1 MNSLKLVITPVL
13 MTLTVGIPA
22 AYAQGFYVDGGYAL
36 VSTDLDGAFE
46 TDVSAAEADIDL
58 DFDFDTIGGHIGYAF
73 SPYLAVEGEFLLGIS
88 EKSQTLTASAIE
100 SEIEATVDF
109 GLNAIYG
116 VYGVGSFPI
125 GDQFSAFLRAGYIYA
140 EAEVDVT
147 IGDERASDTAGEYGI
162 GLGVGGTFSVTEQFY
177 VRGDFT
183 VYDIEE
189 TQLDM
194 FMVGVGFAF

>member
-1 MNSLKLVITPVL
+1 MKSLKLCITPIL
-13 MTLTVGIPA
+13 ITLAVGIPA
-22 AYAQGFYVDGGYAL
+22 AHAQGFYVDGGYAL
-36 VSTDLDGAFE
+36 VSTDLEGAFE
-46 TDVSAAEADIDL
+46 TDVSVAEADLDL

-73 SPYLAVEGEFLLGIS
+73 SPYLAVEGEFLVGIS
-88 EKSQTLTASAIE
+88 DESRTLTASDGE

-125 GDQFSAFLRAGYIYA
+125 SDQFSAFLRAGYVYGEA
-140 EAEVDVT
+140 EADAT
-147 IGDERASDTAGEYGI
+147 IGDESASDTAGEYGY
-162 GLGVGGTFSVTEQFY
+162 GLGVGGTFNVTEQLY
-177 VRGDFT
+177 IRGDFT